1 MCAITPELFSH
12 ATADDA
18 GDVPPAKAKAS
29 HQNLFSQPTTQ
40 ETKGTTVARPE
51 TLPRNPF
58 QLP

>member
-12 ATADDA
+12 ATAEDA
-18 GDVPPAKAKAS
+18 GDVPRATAKAS

-40 ETKGTTVARPE
+40 EPKATGVARPE